1 MGIISNEGFQNIKD
15 CRLTYVASGPA
26 EPGLALPRRLRVPRG
41 DPPPVAVVPVAD
53 ALEGGAEAAAVEAAG
68 QRDAL
73 VARQPL
79 PPHRARAHV
88 RPHAVAV
95 RTATLQP
102 RRF

>member
-1 MGIISNEGFQNIKD
+1 MESSHSLKNCG
-15 CRLTYVASGPA
+15 LTYVASGPS
-26 EPGLALPRRLRVPRG
+26 ESGLALQRLDVSRG
-41 DPPPVAVVPVAD
+41 VDPPPVAVVAVAD

-68 QRDAL
+68 QRHAL

-95 RTATLQP
+95 GSATL
-102 RRF
+102 